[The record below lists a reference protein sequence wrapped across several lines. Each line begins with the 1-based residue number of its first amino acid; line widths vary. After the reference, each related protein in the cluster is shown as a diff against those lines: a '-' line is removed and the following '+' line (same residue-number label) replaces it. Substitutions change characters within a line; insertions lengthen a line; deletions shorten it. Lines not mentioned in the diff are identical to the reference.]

1 MDRRSFMTGIAAT
14 LASAALSGPA
24 MAALP
29 LWQLLGTRTVS
40 FLVDRDTL
48 FVGRQRGA
56 FRRIRL
62 NVRGGGL
69 EIFDLR
75 VFFANGSFQDIAVRR
90 FIPPGGQTRVIDL
103 NGDARFI
110 DRIRVTYRRPT
121 IFIQTRVEFW
131 GRR

>member
-1 MDRRSFMTGIAAT
+1 MTGIAAT
-14 LASAALSGPA
+14 IASAAVSGPA
-24 MAALP
+24 LAALP
-29 LWQLLGTRTVS
+29 LWQLLGTKTVS

-62 NVRGGGL
+62 TVRGGGL

-75 VFFANGSFQDIAVRR
+75 VFFANGGSQDVAVRR
-90 FIPPGGQTRVIDL
+90 FIPGGSQTRTIDL
-103 NGDARFI
+103 NGGARFI
-110 DRIRVTYRRPT
+110 DRIRIIYRRPT
-121 IFIQTRVEFW
+121 IFVQTRVEFW